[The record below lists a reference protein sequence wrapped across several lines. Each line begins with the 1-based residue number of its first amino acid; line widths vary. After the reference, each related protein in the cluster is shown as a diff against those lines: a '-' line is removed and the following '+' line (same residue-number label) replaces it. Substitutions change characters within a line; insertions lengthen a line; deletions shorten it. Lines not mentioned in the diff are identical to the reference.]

1 MQKIVKY
8 VRFFV
13 HPSTTTKIPVFLS
26 LSPTISF
33 RTVFFVPFVHNS
45 SFYSSFSFDT
55 LTKLPTKGG
64 AGFPSFLRILS
75 KLNYFFFL
83 FQFRFDAFCFPS
95 FLLCSFAFARFA
107 SSYKIL
113 YMCHFVHLLENFTT
127 VTTAVEYLTM
137 METYSTL
144 NTFFSASAVKRCAC
158 NLANDSSIK
167 SKYTYID
174 QHRLKRN
181 RIRI

>member
-13 HPSTTTKIPVFLS
+13 HPSTTTKIPVFQS

-75 KLNYFFFL
+75 KLNYYFLSRSIPLWCFL
-83 FQFRFDAFCFPS
+83 FPFFPS
-95 FLLCSFAFARFA
+95 LSLRLCSLCFFVQNLVYVSFRALAR
-107 SSYKIL
+107 KL
-113 YMCHFVHLLENFTT
+113 YNCHYCSRVFNDDGNLF
-127 VTTAVEYLTM
+127 YLK
-137 METYSTL
+137 YFLFSISCQTL
-144 NTFFSASAVKRCAC
+144 S
-158 NLANDSSIK
+158 L
-167 SKYTYID
+167 
-174 QHRLKRN
+174 
-181 RIRI
+181 